1 MAGTRRFGFFR
12 LLNLSGGYMQN
23 DKLSDTWST
32 MYRNPQFHAVS
43 RQRRRVV
50 LTLFIVGTLFYFSI
64 PAVTTFYPSIF
75 HARLFGVVNIGLAY
89 GLLQY
94 PIGGLIAYIYAIN
107 MRKLDLEVA
116 RMGASPQPRKELA

>member
-1 MAGTRRFGFFR
+1 
-12 LLNLSGGYMQN
+12 MQN
-23 DKLSDTWST
+23 DNLSDTWST

-43 RQRRRVV
+43 RQRRTVV

-64 PAVTTFYPSIF
+64 PAITTFYPSIF

-94 PIGGLIAYIYAIN
+94 PIGGLIAYVYAVN

-116 RMGASPQPRKELA
+116 RMAALPLPQPRKESA

>member
-1 MAGTRRFGFFR
+1 
-12 LLNLSGGYMQN
+12 MQN
-23 DKLSDTWST
+23 DDLSATWST
-32 MYRNPQFHAVS
+32 MYRNPQFHAIA

-64 PAVTTFYPSIF
+64 PAITTFYPSVF
-75 HARLFGVVNIGLAY
+75 HVRLFGVVNIGLVY

-107 MRKLDLEVA
+107 MRKLDLESG
-116 RMGASPQPRKELA
+116 RMGSLPQPQKELA